1 MIQDLHSHTYYSFCG
16 KDEPETL
23 IETAIEGG
31 IEVLGICDHNYGIG
45 FGKKELYKSGSDIS
59 NEDYERNL
67 VRYFE
72 YLSLLK
78 EKYADK
84 IKILRGIEIA
94 TTLTR
99 DRMLL
104 PEGTSV
110 SFFDYALVEHISPI
124 NDSAISGDLFGFSER
139 VGCPLG
145 IAHTDLFAFIDEL
158 GENPKDYLSRMAKAG
173 IFWELNVSFDS
184 IHHYREHEYVA
195 AFFESRKQ
203 QELVRASGLK
213 ISVGFDSHKADEYR
227 ADRVRASCERLTE
240 LGIAQ
245 AFSGK

>member
-1 MIQDLHSHTYYSFCG
+1 MIQDIHSHTYYSFCG
-16 KDEPETL
+16 KDKPETL
-23 IETAIEGG
+23 IEAAIAGG

-45 FGKKELYKSGSDIS
+45 FGRKEFYKSESEIS
-59 NEDYERNL
+59 NEDYERTL
-67 VRYFE
+67 VRYFDHI
-72 YLSLLK
+72 SLLK
-78 EKYADK
+78 EKYADR

-99 DRMLL
+99 DRVLL
-104 PEGTSV
+104 PEKTPV
-110 SFFDYALVEHISPI
+110 FFFDYALVEHILPI
-124 NDSAISGDLFGFSER
+124 KDSAIAGDLLGFAKR

-158 GENPKDYLSRMAKAG
+158 GEDPKDYLARMAKAG

-184 IHHYREHEYVA
+184 IHHYHEHEYVA
-195 AFFESRKQ
+195 AFFESREQ

-213 ISVGFDSHKADEYR
+213 MSVGFDSHKADEYR
-227 ADRVRASCERLTE
+227 ADRVREACERLSE

-245 AFSGK
+245 AFCEE